1 MYNIYIIVLYI
12 YVIMLHSDINVILG
26 MDSNSV
32 CHIIHQ
38 CVAPTLSCLSHLTI
52 NMMLQDASVHCWDF

>member
-1 MYNIYIIVLYI
+1 
-12 YVIMLHSDINVILG
+12 MLHSDINVILG